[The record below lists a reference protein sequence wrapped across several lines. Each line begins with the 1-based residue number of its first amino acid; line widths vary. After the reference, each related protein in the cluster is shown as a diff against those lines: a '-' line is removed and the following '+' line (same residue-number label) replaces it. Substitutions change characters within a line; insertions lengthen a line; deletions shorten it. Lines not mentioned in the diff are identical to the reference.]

1 MTVEFWTMGAGV
13 PTNLAPGT
21 NLPVGNVDGVQM
33 AVQAEQL
40 GYDGIVWVDSQNLVP
55 DCYISMAL
63 AAHAT
68 SHVQLGTG
76 VTNSYTRHAAVNA
89 SCIAT
94 VQAESGG
101 RAHMGIGRG
110 DSALAHL
117 GMAPHGVGPFERYLE
132 ELQAYLRGESVNF
145 VDSDVDALG
154 LADTPQASHVRYI
167 KAMGPKVPVDVAAT
181 GPRVIQAA
189 ARHADRISF
198 NVGADVERTLW
209 GMNVAR
215 EARVE
220 AGLDPEIPFA
230 AYIPLAVHDDPEQA
244 MRIGAGQ
251 VSLFARFSNMYGQ
264 IVGPTTEQ
272 QAKVLTDI
280 HDNYDMHHH
289 ARPTS
294 AQADV
299 IPTEFERSFGVFGS
313 PDYCVQRLG
322 ELIEIGIDR
331 FIFRGSPLD
340 PSNPDTESSVRFTQE
355 VIPQLKG

>member
-1 MTVEFWTMGAGV
+1 MAAEFWTMGAGR
-13 PTNLAPGT
+13 PTSDDPS
-21 NLPVGNVDGVQM
+21 VFDGVQM

-40 GYDGIVWVDSQNLVP
+40 GYDGIVWVDSQNLAP

-68 SHVQLGTG
+68 SRIQLGTG
-76 VTNSYTRHAAVNA
+76 VTNSFTRHPAITA
-89 SCIAT
+89 SAIAT
-94 VQAESGG
+94 VQAESRG

-117 GMAPHGVGPFERYLE
+117 GLAPHGVVEFEQYLSQ
-132 ELQAYLRGESVNF
+132 LQSYLRGDTVPF
-145 VDSDVDALG
+145 GATDVDALG
-154 LADTPQASHVRYI
+154 LADTPQASRIYYMSQ
-167 KAMGPKVPVDVAAT
+167 MGPKVPVDVAAT

-209 GMNVAR
+209 GMEVAQ

-220 AGLDPEIPFA
+220 AGLDPDIPFA

-251 VSLFARFSNMYGQ
+251 VSLFARFSNMYGTV
-264 IVGPTTEQ
+264 VGPASDQ
-272 QAKVLTDI
+272 QARVLGDI
-280 HDNYDMHHH
+280 HDHYDMHGHG
-289 ARPTS
+289 RPGS

-299 IPTEFERSFGVFGS
+299 IPTEFERSFGIFGS

-322 ELIEIGIDR
+322 ELVEIGIDR

-340 PSNPDTESSVRFTQE
+340 PSNPDTESSARFTQE